1 MLSYL
6 GIPKRVSPIAP
17 HPSRLPVILASM
29 VGRPPRLLALGALI
43 LLAMSG
49 CSVEPEGEEET
60 YMCVS
65 WSDLSDPQAA
75 FDEADA
81 VIIGRSSP
89 ASGVTRMFGVDA
101 GVHEVEVLQVFKG
114 EVAAVALIASTPETC
129 TTGAPYPSGDPL
141 DAQGDLLL
149 FLTEPSD
156 DTPWSTLTP
165 FDGVRSAPGDG
176 SLPFDA
182 NATSDS

>member
-1 MLSYL
+1 
-6 GIPKRVSPIAP
+6 
-17 HPSRLPVILASM
+17 
-29 VGRPPRLLALGALI
+29 
-43 LLAMSG
+43 
-49 CSVEPEGEEET
+49 
-60 YMCVS
+60 MCVS

-89 ASGVTRMFGVDA
+89 SSALTSMFGVDA
-101 GVHEVEVLQVFKG
+101 AVHEVEVLQVFKG
-114 EVAAVALIASTPETC
+114 EVAELELIASTPQTC

-141 DAQGDLLL
+141 DDPEDLLM

-156 DTPWSTLTP
+156 GTPWSTLTP
-165 FDGVRSAPGDG
+165 FDGVRSIPSDG

-182 NATSDS
+182 TATSDS

>member
-1 MLSYL
+1 
-6 GIPKRVSPIAP
+6 
-17 HPSRLPVILASM
+17 M
-29 VGRPPRLLALGALI
+29 VGRPPRLLALGALV

-49 CSVEPEGEEET
+49 CSVGPDGEEEVH
-60 YMCVS
+60 MCVS

-89 ASGVTRMFGVDA
+89 AAEVTRMYGLDA
-101 GVHEVEVLQVFKG
+101 AVHEVEVLQVFKG
-114 EVAAVALIASTPETC
+114 DVAEVELIASTPETC
-129 TTGAPYPSGDPL
+129 TGSTYPSGDPL
-141 DAQGDLLL
+141 DAEGDLLL

-182 NATSDS
+182 TATSDQ